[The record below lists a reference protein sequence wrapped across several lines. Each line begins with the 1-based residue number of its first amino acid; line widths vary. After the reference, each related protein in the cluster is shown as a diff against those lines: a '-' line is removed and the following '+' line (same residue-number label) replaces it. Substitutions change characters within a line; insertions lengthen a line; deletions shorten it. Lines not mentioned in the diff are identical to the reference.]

1 MRRLNQKRNLRK
13 IVRALASVAGVK
25 AVFLYGSFARG
36 DFGPRSDLDFF
47 IITDKPGVREE
58 VLEILTGLD
67 LGKSIQ
73 PTVRSETELRHTDS
87 GLLQNVFKEGMVL
100 YLREPMEIPV
110 DSLLSLKPYSIFKF
124 ELPHLDQKT
133 KAKFNRDM
141 YERTQG
147 KYQYRGLLG
156 ELGGEKLS
164 RGSVIV
170 PFDSRE
176 RLLRHLKK
184 YDAEFDEVRV
194 WR

>member
-1 MRRLNQKRNLRK
+1 MSQKRNLRR

-36 DFGPRSDLDFF
+36 DFGPRSDLDLF
-47 IITDKPGVREE
+47 IITDKRGVREE
-58 VLEILTGLD
+58 VLEILAGLD
-67 LGKSIQ
+67 LDKSIQ
-73 PTVRSETELRHTDS
+73 PTVRSEAELRHTDS
-87 GLLQNVFKEGMVL
+87 GLLQNIFKEGLVL

-110 DSLLSLKPYSIFKF
+110 DSLLSLKPYSIFTF
-124 ELPHLDQKT
+124 ELPRLDQRM

-141 YERTQG
+141 YERTKG
-147 KYQYRGLLG
+147 KYQYSGLLG

-170 PFDSRE
+170 PFDGRE
-176 RLLRHLKK
+176 KLLRLLKK